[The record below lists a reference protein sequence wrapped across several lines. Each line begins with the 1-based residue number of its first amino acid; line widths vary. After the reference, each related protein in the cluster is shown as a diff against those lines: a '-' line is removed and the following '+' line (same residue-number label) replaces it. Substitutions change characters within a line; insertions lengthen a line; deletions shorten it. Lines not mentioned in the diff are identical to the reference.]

1 MCRGAIERV
10 NQSTDRPAAENVQA
24 PFSSIQWQNASSM
37 DKLVSPETEYSVR
50 TMLEALQPLL
60 PPPADVI
67 YVTPDGTILSVPL
80 DEIIGLEELPFT

>member
-1 MCRGAIERV
+1 
-10 NQSTDRPAAENVQA
+10 
-24 PFSSIQWQNASSM
+24 M